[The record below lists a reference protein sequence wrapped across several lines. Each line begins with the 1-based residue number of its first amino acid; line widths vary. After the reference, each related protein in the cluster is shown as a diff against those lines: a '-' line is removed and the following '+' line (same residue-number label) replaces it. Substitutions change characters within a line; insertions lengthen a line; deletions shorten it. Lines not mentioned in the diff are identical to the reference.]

1 MTAKTRRLKFDEERK
16 ARFLELVAKGYG
28 RTKACVKVGIT
39 RQTFGRHYDK
49 SEKFRAAVLDAEEEA
64 NDVVE
69 MALYKTAI
77 DGNVTAQQVWLY
89 NRASDRWADRRNIS
103 LSGDNKNPIRVEMRD
118 YSDDQLRA
126 IIRATKDSD

>member
-1 MTAKTRRLKFDEERK
+1 MTTQKKRPKFDEDRK

-28 RTKACVKVGIT
+28 RSKACQKVGIT

-49 SEKFRAAVLDAEEEA
+49 SEKFRNAVLDAEEEA

-89 NRASDRWADRRNIS
+89 NRASDRWADKRNVK
-103 LSGDNKNPIRVEMRD
+103 LSGDKEEPIRLTLVDLINAVAEEEG
-118 YSDDQLRA
+118 S
-126 IIRATKDSD
+126 SSS